1 MNSTE
6 LDKLEVY
13 IVGLIFMRHK
23 QKQNSVKKLKSP
35 ETKKTLGQVSL
46 ATGMSSSVVSLNYW
60 LALDLLQKVAKN
72 AQN

>member
-23 QKQNSVKKLKSP
+23 QKQNSVKELKAP
-35 ETKKTLGQVSL
+35 ENKKIKRR
-46 ATGMSSSVVSLNYW
+46 TG
-60 LALDLLQKVAKN
+60 K
-72 AQN
+72 